1 METRSSPTRTKV
13 HGWSLNTQA
22 TGKEIHVQDLQLL
35 LASFFPALSPL
46 FVESDS
52 ICLHLRNNSLCN
64 GEKVSFQKKTPM
76 VSPGT
81 MTNMF
86 PEKRRGYA
94 GGLM

>member
-1 METRSSPTRTKV
+1 MAGPSTRRQQEKKSTSKIFNFCSP
-13 HGWSLNTQA
+13 
-22 TGKEIHVQDLQLL
+22 
-35 LASFFPALSPL
+35 FFPALSPL
-46 FVESDS
+46 YVESDS